1 MKTFFSL
8 ILGLTFVKLVA
19 PQPSEWKLRKNEQG
33 IKVYTR
39 AVTNSELEEFKAVGI
54 VNATPAELVAHLK
67 KVKNF
72 PNWMPLC
79 VKANRE
85 KNVKNGFIH
94 YQEIEAPFPVSNR
107 DGYYQFLF
115 VEEGKNIRIKI
126 KALPTFGPDVEDLVR
141 IPSANGHYLF
151 EALKDGRSRVTYQML
166 AAPGG
171 SIPAWLANSMVV
183 KNPFETIES
192 LKNVFKNKR

>member
-8 ILGLTFVKLVA
+8 ILALTFIK
-19 PQPSEWKLRKNEQG
+19 PGTPGPSEWKLRKNEQG

-39 AVTNSELEEFKAVGI
+39 TVPKSALEEFKAIGI
-54 VNATPAELVAHLK
+54 VNASPEALATHFK

-79 VKANRE
+79 IEARKE
-85 KNVKNGFIH
+85 KTVRNGFIH
-94 YQEIEAPFPVSNR
+94 YQKLEAPFPVSNR
-107 DGYYQFLF
+107 DGYYQFQF
-115 VEEGKNIRIKI
+115 MEEGENVRIKI
-126 KALPTFGPDVEDLVR
+126 KALPKFGPEQEDLVR
-141 IPSANGHYLF
+141 IPSATGFYLF
-151 EALKDGRSRVTYQML
+151 EGLKDGRSKVTYQML

-183 KNPFETIES
+183 KNPFETLES
-192 LKNVFKNKR
+192 LKKVFP

>member
-8 ILGLTFVKLVA
+8 IFAAAFVNLTA
-19 PQPSEWKLRKNEQG
+19 PGPSEWVLRKNEQG
-33 IKVYTR
+33 IKVFTR
-39 AVTNSELEEFKAVGI
+39 TVPKSDLEEFKAVGI
-54 VNATPAELVAHLK
+54 VNASPADLAAHLK
-67 KVKNF
+67 KVQNF

-79 VKANRE
+79 IKARKE
-85 KNVKNGFIH
+85 KTVKNGFIH
-94 YQEIEAPFPVSNR
+94 YQELEAPFPVSNR

-126 KALPTFGPDVEDLVR
+126 KAVPKFGPDVEDLVR

-192 LKNVFKNKR
+192 LQGVFGG